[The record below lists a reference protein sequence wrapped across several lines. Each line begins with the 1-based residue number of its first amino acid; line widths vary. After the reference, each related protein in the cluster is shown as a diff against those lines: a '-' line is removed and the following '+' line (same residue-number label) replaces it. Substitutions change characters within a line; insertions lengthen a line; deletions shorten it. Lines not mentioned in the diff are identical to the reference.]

1 MAAELTE
8 GRAVRKILEE
18 QVGSVGRVLTR
29 EVMAEVESAVMEVV
43 AVAKATAIPE
53 TARVRGA
60 AVAAADTSAVAVV
73 AEAVVITRVLVPAE
87 GAALLT

>member
-1 MAAELTE
+1 MELTE

-18 QVGSVGRVLTR
+18 RVGSVGRVLTR
-29 EVMAEVESAVMEVV
+29 EVMAEAESAVMEVV
-43 AVAKATAIPE
+43 AVGKATAILE

-60 AVAAADTSAVAVV
+60 AVV